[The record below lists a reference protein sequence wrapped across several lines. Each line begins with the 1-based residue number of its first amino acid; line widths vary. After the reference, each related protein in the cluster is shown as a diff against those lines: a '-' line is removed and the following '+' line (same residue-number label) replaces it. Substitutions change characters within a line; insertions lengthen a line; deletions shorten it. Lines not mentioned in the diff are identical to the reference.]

1 MAWKE
6 SARVLNICR
15 DSIKMSISDTREV
28 WLLLASY
35 LVQPSYEV
43 VIQKKKENEHMQWKS
58 TCS

>member
-15 DSIKMSISDTREV
+15 DSIKMSTSDTREV